1 MSEELATAEPQLPR
15 VSDTYALVYAFIL
28 LFLVPGSIAVG
39 QLPFRT
45 YTFQYVALVTVPFVL
60 GLLLTLL
67 TDSHDDSKTV
77 IIRMAVLTPLV
88 VLSGVTVLFLS
99 SLMLVP
105 INQYLGPEYRAVT
118 TPLAALLLAALA
130 SPLAIALVR
139 RFRSRIDLRTAVQ
152 AVALVGALALVA
164 YVVYLSAFEV
174 GRMGELAD
182 TARKDVVIYII
193 GGLVWYGPAF
203 GIAAGVWRR
212 TGIV

>member
-1 MSEELATAEPQLPR
+1 MTEELAAAEPQPPR

-105 INQYLGPEYRAVT
+105 ISQYLGPEYRAVT

-130 SPLAIALVR
+130 APLAIALVR

>member
-1 MSEELATAEPQLPR
+1 MTEELAAAEPQLPR

-67 TDSHDDSKTV
+67 TDSHDDPRTV
-77 IIRMAVLTPLV
+77 IVRVVVLTPLV

-105 INQYLGPEYRAVT
+105 INQYLGPEYRAIT

-139 RFRSRIDLRTAVQ
+139 RFRSRFELRTAVQ
-152 AVALVGALALVA
+152 AVALVGALALVT

-174 GRMGELAD
+174 GRMGEIAD

-203 GIAAGVWRR
+203 GIAAGIWRR

>member
-1 MSEELATAEPQLPR
+1 MSEELAATEPRTPR

-39 QLPFRT
+39 ELPFRT

-67 TDSHDDSKTV
+67 TDSHDDPKTV
-77 IIRMAVLTPLV
+77 AIRVAVLTPLV

-99 SLMLVP
+99 SLLLVP
-105 INQYLGPEYRAVT
+105 INQYLGPEYRSVT
-118 TPLAALLLAALA
+118 TPVAALLLAALA
-130 SPLAIALVR
+130 SPLVIALIR
-139 RFRSRIDLRTAVQ
+139 RVGSRIDLRTAIQ

-164 YVVYLSAFEV
+164 YVVYISAFQV
-174 GRMGELAD
+174 GRIGELAD
-182 TARKDVVIYII
+182 AARKDVVIYII

>member
-1 MSEELATAEPQLPR
+1 
-15 VSDTYALVYAFIL
+15 
-28 LFLVPGSIAVG
+28 
-39 QLPFRT
+39 
-45 YTFQYVALVTVPFVL
+45 VPFVL

-152 AVALVGALALVA
+152 TVALVGALVLVA

>member
-1 MSEELATAEPQLPR
+1 MSEELATTEPQLPR

-28 LFLVPGSIAVG
+28 LFLVPGSIAIG

-67 TDSHDDSKTV
+67 TDSHDDAKTV

-88 VLSGVTVLFLS
+88 VLSGVAVLFLS

-130 SPLAIALVR
+130 SPLVIALVR

-152 AVALVGALALVA
+152 AVALVGALVLVA
-164 YVVYLSAFEV
+164 YVVYISAFEV
-174 GRMGELAD
+174 GRIGELAD

-203 GIAAGVWRR
+203 GIAAGVWRS